1 MECRV
6 DEMIIDGRKHVVA
19 VFAVLVVAGLVRA
32 DMVPLSTLD
41 TAGQTSVS
49 DCGRADLRHSRA
61 PGLFFPSHADSD
73 FWSVEFPAGQ
83 NVHVGQTSQAPQP
96 QILVDNTSS
105 LSLCLYA
112 LMGLGLCSSAH
123 WVKKHS
129 LGFIPEW
136 YHNGGPFQIGHS
148 LAVTPDNLSI
158 TPARCFVQ
166 PVIVAEDLIPIYRSM
181 TVRSLWRESQ
191 FTPAVIASRGPP
203 DLV

>member
-1 MECRV
+1 LLQSDSWKLMECRV

-83 NVHVGQTSQAPQP
+83 N
-96 QILVDNTSS
+96 TSS

-148 LAVTPDNLSI
+148 LAVTPDNLSL
-158 TPARCFVQ
+158 TPARCFIQ
-166 PVIVAEDLIPIYRSM
+166 PVLVAEDLIPIYRSM

-191 FTPAVIASRGPP
+191 FTPAVIESRGPP
-203 DLV
+203 LS